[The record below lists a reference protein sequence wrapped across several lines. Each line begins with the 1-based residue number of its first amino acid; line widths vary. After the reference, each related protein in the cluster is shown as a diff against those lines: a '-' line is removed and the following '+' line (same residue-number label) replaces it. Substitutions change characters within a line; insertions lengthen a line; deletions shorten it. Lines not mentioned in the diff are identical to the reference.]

1 MGVVKNPVLRFKNDK
16 GEDYPD
22 WESKRL
28 GEIGELLK
36 SGNSFNPEFQGNTTD
51 TIPFIKVS
59 DFNHIENNIYIFK
72 YNNTVSQQL
81 ATKNSYYIFPRN
93 TIIFAKVG
101 EALRLNRKKLL
112 NIPTIIDNNLMGLY
126 FNEDKNNIF
135 FIYYSFLLIN
145 IEEYSNGGTL
155 PSINNKSVYEI
166 PIPIPHIEEQ
176 NKIGKFLKAVDDKI
190 EITNQKLTSLKQ
202 YKTALMQQLFPQN
215 NQTNP
220 SLRFKND
227 KGENYPDWESKRLGE
242 IGELLK
248 GQGLSK
254 SQINITG
261 KNKCILYGEIFTTYE
276 NTIENVVSKTDKD
289 LGKKSKSGDILMP
302 SSTTTTAIDLIKAV
316 MLKESNVLLGGDIII
331 IRNTL
336 NLYDSLFLM
345 YFLNYNRKELSKKA
359 QGITIIHLYPNQ
371 LIDSS
376 IPIPHIEEQN
386 KIGKFLKSVDDKI
399 EITNQKLKHLKTY
412 KTALMQQLFPSTH

>member
-1 MGVVKNPVLRFKNDK
+1 VGVVKNPVLRFKNDK

-176 NKIGKFLKAVDDKI
+176 NKIGKFLK
-190 EITNQKLTSLKQ
+190 
-202 YKTALMQQLFPQN
+202 
-215 NQTNP
+215 
-220 SLRFKND
+220 
-227 KGENYPDWESKRLGE
+227 
-242 IGELLK
+242 
-248 GQGLSK
+248 
-254 SQINITG
+254 
-261 KNKCILYGEIFTTYE
+261 
-276 NTIENVVSKTDKD
+276 
-289 LGKKSKSGDILMP
+289 
-302 SSTTTTAIDLIKAV
+302 
-316 MLKESNVLLGGDIII
+316 
-331 IRNTL
+331 
-336 NLYDSLFLM
+336 
-345 YFLNYNRKELSKKA
+345 
-359 QGITIIHLYPNQ
+359 
-371 LIDSS
+371 
-376 IPIPHIEEQN
+376 
-386 KIGKFLKSVDDKI
+386 SVDDKI
-399 EITNQKLKHLKTY
+399 EITNQKLNHLKTY